1 MGKWMF
7 GFVIFWSYIAYS
19 QYMLIWYASIPEETA
34 WLMRRGATTSTS
46 DPAGPWGWVSIIL
59 LFGHFVFPFLGLLS
73 RWAKRWTNVLTFWA
87 VWLTVITFIDMFW
100 LIMPELGDGGEH
112 IVSSLIMAL
121 SCWLGLL
128 GLWVA
133 GAVYLA
139 GGASIVPASDPR
151 FEQSL
156 AFENQ

>member
-19 QYMLIWYASIPEETA
+19 QYMLIWYAAIPEETA
-34 WLMRRGATTSTS
+34 WLMRRGATTSTT
-46 DPAGPWGWVSIIL
+46 DAAGPWGCVSIFL

-87 VWLTVITFIDMFW
+87 VWLTIITFVDMFW
-100 LIMPELGDGGEH
+100 LIMPELRDGGEH
-112 IVSSLIMAL
+112 IVSSFLMSL
-121 SCWLGLL
+121 FCWIGLL
-128 GLWVA
+128 GLWIA
-133 GAVYLA
+133 GAVHL
-139 GGASIVPASDPR
+139 GRNASIVPAADPR